1 MGNDPPERVAAIK
14 VASSNA
20 NGRGSP
26 MIGTFVRSDESHWAT
41 FGIVVDKQEN
51 IYVVKWFEPHRDYS
65 SIEKVDRNDLDMF
78 IDFYLDWVYKNDRII
93 R

>member
-1 MGNDPPERVAAIK
+1 
-14 VASSNA
+14 
-20 NGRGSP
+20 
-26 MIGTFVRSDESHWAT
+26 MIGEMVRSSISKYSSI
-41 FGIVVDKQEN
+41 GIVVDKQEN